1 MKTSL
6 KKFWIISLLTNILF
20 LLIQVSIT
28 IPLIWYKKQWQL
40 NNSDLSQIF
49 FGILIVIILALFI
62 TNWIL
67 VKNPL
72 RKLNITKELTPW
84 QAEIG
89 FQIITK
95 YTHLQTEYNGYI
107 WYLKK
112 KSFILL
118 ATLGINF
125 GYALIAA
132 VVFSILGL

>member
-1 MKTSL
+1 MKISL

-49 FGILIVIILALFI
+49 FGILIVIILAMFI

-67 VKNPL
+67 VKNLL

-84 QAEIG
+84 QADLG

-112 KSFILL
+112 KGFILL

-132 VVFSILGL
+132 VVFSILG

>member
-49 FGILIVIILALFI
+49 FGILIVIILAMFI

-72 RKLNITKELTPW
+72 QKLNITKGLIPW
-84 QAEIG
+84 QADLG

-95 YTHLQTEYNGYI
+95 YIHLQTEYNGYI

-112 KSFILL
+112 KGFILL

-125 GYALIAA
+125 GYVLIAA
-132 VVFSILGL
+132 VVFSILG